1 VPHLSPPSVPLQG
14 PPTFVAQVEFKD
26 LSADPGCRC
35 AVAPDAGMRD
45 ANLDLSTAANQEDS
59 VAIVSYRNTC
69 NGLCLAAIKVPFYS
83 LKALEWAGIG
93 S

>member
-1 VPHLSPPSVPLQG
+1 
-14 PPTFVAQVEFKD
+14 
-26 LSADPGCRC
+26 
-35 AVAPDAGMRD
+35 MRD